1 MDQSSRGS
9 NRRLNS
15 LQTRERLQRK
25 GSGSARGKR
34 PVSAQDSY
42 LYALRVAYLSYLLQ
56 PRQKRV
62 QHVAAAPRPV
72 QRSSTSVT
80 DLVKDFSVIRDSKST
95 RFPHGFMNELDKR
108 ITGVLVGREKMPEY
122 KDATVKRTFA
132 VFLNEFK
139 APQFRKSMEKDRR
152 VEDLLLIFFSS
163 ATKELQKGKLPT
175 DDGWKLMVDRHVA
188 LFIRLVSATLTA
200 NGWAQDK
207 PELSSRLQTME
218 KKLLMHDQDL
228 SAENQRNGGQGGSTV
243 EVEVPRSYE
252 VKDMPLVLVVS
263 RIFGISYQDVQ
274 NDINRYKS
282 VWTEKAALQDLKTYQ
297 AHLSL
302 MTKKTLNSD
311 DFDLDEA
318 YQAWKQQEVQDL
330 SQMIL
335 AIVQSNPELAKST
348 PGGSVPQF
356 RPNAS
361 SETAYHDPMKDQ
373 SDNGGSYVID
383 QPVDMSG
390 LNISD
395 DIKDDAAYTY
405 IPSDPRTYYRAV
417 LQEAL
422 TYDLANTELEPSEA
436 TSDVP
441 SIKLLSKQSAELLNE
456 IALRWRLPQFS
467 RLILFLD
474 VVREKYEGQTISLD
488 TLDAAFNYIK
498 EPPPPDKKA
507 NRMSVVQVPDSLFDR
522 SKWTIHDYALNQQI
536 LTALHQCLLREL
548 FEIMLLVFDSKAP
561 PLGPI
566 MYVLNNHIYD
576 DPLFS
581 APPEE
586 LDQFT
591 EQLRN
596 ALKERAADVYRELL
610 AKIIP
615 ETKEEWEF
623 YHVIELG
630 KAVVKLCEKI
640 QKRYRKNPEIMGVSP
655 MMCLVEEM
663 FPAYAADARD
673 LVARIMDVAHEK
685 GEQVPVQDGFDL
697 YKELVEIRR
706 IHGDA
711 LPKRTFGF
719 HIEGMLQ
726 EFVWRWIEMTDANL
740 IGWVD
745 NAFKADQFR
754 IESQNPV
761 VMDDER
767 HSVSVVDMFRSFN
780 QSIEQIVSL
789 NWDDDLQYAKFMT
802 AISKSIGLG
811 LARYCELVEQ
821 RFTKEMDR
829 LTPEQE
835 AAASQSRQEKWIS
848 LAKDLYTG
856 KEKIEPFNFYPEVS
870 NAIQAVLFTNHRIVP
885 SQTQQHRVCHATTR
899 QART

>member
-1 MDQSSRGS
+1 MDQGHGS
-9 NRRLNS
+9 NRRINS

-34 PVSAQDSY
+34 PVSAQDAY
-42 LYALRVAYLSYLLQ
+42 LYALRVAYLAYLLQ

-62 QHVAAAPRPV
+62 QHVAATPRPV

-80 DLVKDFSVIRDSKST
+80 DLVKDFSLIRDSKST

-122 KDATVKRTFA
+122 RDATVKRTFA

-163 ATKELQKGKLPT
+163 ATKELQKGKPPT
-175 DDGWKLMVDRHVA
+175 DDSWKLMVDRHVA
-188 LFIRLVSATLTA
+188 LFIRLISATLTA

-228 SAENQRNGGQGGSTV
+228 AAENQRNGGQGGSTI
-243 EVEVPRSYE
+243 EVEIPRSYE

-302 MTKKTLNSD
+302 MSKKTLNSD
-311 DFDLDEA
+311 DFDLDDA
-318 YQAWKQQEVQDL
+318 YQAWRHQETQDL

-348 PGGSVPQF
+348 PGGAVPKF
-356 RPNAS
+356 KPHAS
-361 SETAYHDPMKDQ
+361 AESAYHE
-373 SDNGGSYVID
+373 GGASSYVID
-383 QPVDMSG
+383 QPVDMSA
-390 LNISD
+390 LNIN
-395 DIKDDAAYTY
+395 DAAEDNTSYTY
-405 IPSDPRTYYRAV
+405 IPPDPRHFYRAIV
-417 LQEAL
+417 KEAL
-422 TYDLANTELEPSEA
+422 TYDLADTSLEPTEA
-436 TSDVP
+436 TSEVP

-456 IALRWRLPQFS
+456 IALRWRIPQFS

-474 VVREKYEGQTISLD
+474 VIKEKYEEQAISLD
-488 TLDAAFNYIK
+488 TLDAAFNYVK
-498 EPPPPDKKA
+498 EPPPSDKKS
-507 NRMSVVQVPDSLFDR
+507 NRMSVAQVPESLFDR

-576 DPLFS
+576 DALFS
-581 APPEE
+581 APTEE

-591 EQLRN
+591 EQLRQ
-596 ALKERAADVYRELL
+596 ALKHRATEVYQELL
-610 AKIIP
+610 TKHIP
-615 ETKEEWEF
+615 ETKEQWEF
-623 YHVIELG
+623 YHVIQLG

-640 QKRYRKNPEIMGVSP
+640 QKRYRKSPEIMGVSP
-655 MMCLVEEM
+655 MMCLVEEI

-673 LVARIMDVAHEK
+673 LCARIMDVAHEK

-697 YKELVEIRR
+697 YRELVEIRR
-706 IHGDA
+706 IHKDA
-711 LPKRTFGF
+711 LPNQRFAF
-719 HIEGMLQ
+719 QIEGMLQ
-726 EFVWRWIEMTDANL
+726 EFVWRWIEMTDTNL

-745 NAFKADQFR
+745 NAFKADQFQ
-754 IESQNPV
+754 IQSPNPV
-761 VMDDER
+761 PMDDER
-767 HSVSVVDMFRSFN
+767 HSVSVVDIFRSFN
-780 QSIEQIVSL
+780 QSIDQIVSL
-789 NWDDDLQYAKFMT
+789 NWDDDVQYAKFMT
-802 AISKSIGLG
+802 ALSRSIGIG
-811 LARYCELVEQ
+811 LSRYCELVEQ
-821 RFTKEMDR
+821 KFSREMDR

-835 AAASQSRQEKWIS
+835 AAANQSRQEKWIS

-870 NAIQAVLFTNHRIVP
+870 PKPNPHSITMTNHHLVP
-885 SQTQQHRVCHATTR
+885 SQTEQYRICHVAAG
-899 QART
+899 QA

>member
-1 MDQSSRGS
+1 MSQSRGS

-15 LQTRERLQRK
+15 LQTRERLQR
-25 GSGSARGKR
+25 SRAGSAQGKR
-34 PVSAQDSY
+34 PVSAQDAY

-72 QRSSTSVT
+72 QRSSTAVT
-80 DLVKDFSVIRDSKST
+80 DLVKDFSLIRDSKST

-139 APQFRKSMEKDRR
+139 APQFRKNMEKDRR
-152 VEDLLLIFFSS
+152 IEDLVLIFYSA
-163 ATKELQKGKLPT
+163 ATKELQKGKAAT
-175 DDGWKLMVDRHVA
+175 DDSWKLMVDRHVA
-188 LFIRLVSATLTA
+188 LFIRLISATLTA

-207 PELSSRLQTME
+207 PELSMRLQSME

-228 SAENQRNGGQGGSTV
+228 SSENQRNGGQGGSTV

-274 NDINRYKS
+274 IDVNRYKA

-297 AHLSL
+297 AHLNL
-302 MTKKTLNSD
+302 MSQKTLNSD

-318 YQAWKQQEVQDL
+318 YQAWRHQETQDL

-356 RPNAS
+356 KPNAS
-361 SETAYHDPMKDQ
+361 AESAYHDA
-373 SDNGGSYVID
+373 SGSSYVIE

-390 LNISD
+390 LNLNGD
-395 DIKDDAAYTY
+395 AADDASYTF
-405 IPSDPRTYYRAV
+405 IPSDPRLYYRAV
-417 LQEAL
+417 LKEAL
-422 TYDLANTELEPSEA
+422 TYDLADTTLEPSEA
-436 TSDVP
+436 TSETQ
-441 SIKLLSKQSAELLNE
+441 SLKLLSKQSAELLNE

-474 VVREKYEGQTISLD
+474 VIREKYEEQAISLD
-488 TLDAAFNYIK
+488 TLDAAFNYVK
-498 EPPPPDKKA
+498 EPPPPDKRS

-561 PLGPI
+561 PLGPL

-586 LDQFT
+586 LDQYT
-591 EQLRN
+591 EQLRK
-596 ALKERAADVYRELL
+596 ALRQRAAEVYREIL
-610 AKIIP
+610 AKVIP

-673 LVARIMDVAHEK
+673 LCARIMDVAHEK

-697 YKELVEIRR
+697 YKEMVEIRR
-706 IHGDA
+706 IHHDA
-711 LPKRTFGF
+711 LPKERFGF
-719 HIEGMLQ
+719 EIEGMLQ

-740 IGWVD
+740 IGWVE
-745 NAFKADQFR
+745 NAFKGDQFQ

-761 VMDDER
+761 PMDDER
-767 HSVSVVDMFRSFN
+767 HSVSVVDIFRSFN
-780 QSIEQIVSL
+780 QSIDQIVSL
-789 NWDDDLQYAKFMT
+789 NWDDDVQYAKFMT
-802 AISKSIGLG
+802 AVAKSIGLG

-821 RFTKEMDR
+821 KFAREMDR

-835 AAASQSRQEKWIS
+835 AAANQSRQEKWLS
-848 LAKDLYTG
+848 MAKDLYTG
-856 KEKIEPFNFYPEVS
+856 KERIEPFNFYPSVS
-870 NAIQAVLFTNHRIVP
+870 VVVGLH
-885 SQTQQHRVCHATTR
+885 CLG
-899 QART
+899 